1 MGIPSLRLRGDY
13 LAIVTLGFAEI
24 IRIII
29 LNIDRVGG
37 ATGFRGAVPPWE
49 GRPIIPLY
57 ANFIWIGGFAVITIV
72 VVYNIVHSDIGRAL
86 ISIREDELAAEAMG
100 INTTRYKVLAFVI
113 SSAFA
118 GHCRRAVRT
127 LPPVSAH
134 ERFPVHPL
142 DRDHHHDRARRNGI
156 DHRRGARRDC
166 DHDSARVAAPA
177 ARRSH
182 HYRLVIY
189 SALLVVIMLTRPQG
203 VMGAREFGIP
213 WLKRAQQR
221 RPEGDK
227 PAGEKG
233 VPIAQQT
240 SSPAM
245 DRATRSENTGKRT
258 WRKRSTKTNGEH
270 PLRTSKC
277 TIRFGG
283 LVAVNE
289 LDMNVREGEIYGLI
303 GPNGAGKTTIFNLLT
318 GVYEPTPASFTSRA
332 RRIDGLKP
340 YEISR
345 RGVSRTFQNIRLFP
359 SMSVLENVMTACHR
373 HAKQNLLDAVL
384 RLPRFERDEREH
396 REFAMELLEI
406 FDLARFKD
414 EGGTSLPYGS
424 QRRLEIVR
432 ALATRPK
439 LLLLDEPAAGMNP
452 SEQEDL
458 MKLIK
463 QIRDRFG
470 LTILLVEHN
479 MKVVMGVCERIQV
492 VDYGKSIASA
502 FPRRSRTIRK

>member
-1 MGIPSLRLRGDY
+1 MSM
-13 LAIVTLGFAEI
+13 AE
-24 IRIII
+24 
-29 LNIDRVGG
+29 V
-37 ATGFRGAVPPWE
+37 
-49 GRPIIPLY
+49 
-57 ANFIWIGGFAVITIV
+57 
-72 VVYNIVHSDIGRAL
+72 
-86 ISIREDELAAEAMG
+86 
-100 INTTRYKVLAFVI
+100 
-113 SSAFA
+113 
-118 GHCRRAVRT
+118 
-127 LPPVSAH
+127 
-134 ERFPVHPL
+134 
-142 DRDHHHDRARRNGI
+142 
-156 DHRRGARRDC
+156 
-166 DHDSARVAAPA
+166 
-177 ARRSH
+177 
-182 HYRLVIY
+182 
-189 SALLVVIMLTRPQG
+189 
-203 VMGAREFGIP
+203 
-213 WLKRAQQR
+213 
-221 RPEGDK
+221 
-227 PAGEKG
+227 
-233 VPIAQQT
+233 
-240 SSPAM
+240 
-245 DRATRSENTGKRT
+245 
-258 WRKRSTKTNGEH
+258 KTPNGEH

-318 GVYEPTPASFTSRA
+318 GVYAPTSGELYFQGE
-332 RRIDGLKP
+332 RIDGLKP

-396 REFAMELLEI
+396 RGFAMELLDI
-406 FDLARFKD
+406 FGLARFKD

-458 MKLIK
+458 MNLIK

-492 VDYGKSIASA
+492 VDYGKSIALGLPEEIKNDPKVIEA
-502 FPRRSRTIRK
+502 YLGD